1 MRVRSPLFSQGFFRH
16 LVLQQGI
23 GQQPLEPAVLSFQL
37 LEALGVGDAHATEF
51 VAPEVVAGLREAVA
65 ATQIRHR
72 QTRLRFPQKAN
83 DLLFRKSLLHVQSPV
98 TWDWTPESVATQIR
112 GDVDGYLILTFCL
125 RIFEITCLRRRLGF
139 EVLHEQML
147 QCSLSADLPD
157 LE

>member
-125 RIFEITCLRRRLGF
+125 RFLK
-139 EVLHEQML
+139 LHV
-147 QCSLSADLPD
+147 SDAD
-157 LE
+157 